1 MYCEKEFRY
10 PSILKRHLKLK
21 NMCSKQVDQIILT
34 TNRVSLTTNQVSP
47 TTNQISPSTNRI
59 SLISDQKNTI
69 PIRLFLAN

>member
-21 NMCSKQVDQIILT
+21 NMCSKQVNQIILT
-34 TNRVSLTTNQVSP
+34 TNQVSLTTNQ
-47 TTNQISPSTNRI
+47 ISLSTNRV

-69 PIRLFLAN
+69 PI